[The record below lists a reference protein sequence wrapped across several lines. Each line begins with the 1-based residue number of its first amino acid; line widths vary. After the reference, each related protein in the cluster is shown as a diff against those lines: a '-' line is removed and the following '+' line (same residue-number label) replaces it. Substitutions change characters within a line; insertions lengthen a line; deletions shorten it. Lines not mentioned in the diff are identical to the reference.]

1 MIAMAVP
8 NITDRSMATYEH
20 DIDRWIIGA
29 CRAGAQDFWDL
40 VSLLPAVYP
49 TIVQQAV
56 ERLIASSSVP
66 AYLAVE
72 RPTWKS
78 SGVSSAEVPGLPNP
92 NPLAFDWRYT
102 RDTAGELLE
111 RVVASTDPTGTV
123 GLLGSPSVYEMAALR
138 KAPRQF
144 ILLDQNGSLS
154 IIGPQSLVGSI
165 FRRCDMLH
173 DAIDMPEVQAVLAD
187 PPWYEDETLAFLRT
201 AARICADQGKV
212 LLSSAPFGVRPG
224 IQEERDRIV
233 RAAKESGLRFLGTEP
248 HVLSYAT
255 PFFEHNALRAAGFAH
270 VMPNW
275 RRGDLLTFQRAGGSF
290 SGPTNPM
297 LPVPEWAQFDVRGAT
312 IWVRPRDQQGFVD
325 PSLVPVVPGDILP
338 TVSRRDV
345 RREAADVWTAG
356 NRIYRCKGSHIL
368 SIILHSISVSE
379 APLEA
384 VRRSLQH
391 SLDHLEAAKVETSI
405 VQVESIVQTELQ
417 EMRSFANG
425 RE

>member
-1 MIAMAVP
+1 MIAMTVP
-8 NITDRSMATYEH
+8 NVTDQSVATHEH
-20 DIDRWIIGA
+20 NIDQWIIGA
-29 CRAGAQDFWDL
+29 YRAGAQDFWHL

-49 TIVQQAV
+49 TVVRQAV

-78 SGVSSAEVPGLPNP
+78 SGVSSPDVPGLPTP

-123 GLLGSPSVYEMAALR
+123 GLLGSPSVYEMAGIR
-138 KAPRQF
+138 EAPRQF

-154 IIGPQSLVGSI
+154 IIGPQSLAGGI

-173 DAIDMPEVQAVLAD
+173 DAIDLPEVQAVLAD
-187 PPWYEDETLAFLRT
+187 PPWYEEETLAFLRT
-201 AARICADQGKV
+201 AARICADLGKV
-212 LLSSAPFGVRPG
+212 LLSSAPNGVRPG

-233 RAAKESGLRFLGTEP
+233 RAAKESGLTFLGTEP

-275 RRGDLLTFQRAGGSF
+275 RRGDLLTFQRAGDSL

-297 LPVPEWAQFDVRGAT
+297 LLVPEWVQFDVRGAT
-312 IWVRPRDQQGFVD
+312 IWVRPRDQQGFID
-325 PSLVPVVPGDILP
+325 PGLVPVVPGDILP

-368 SIILHSISVSE
+368 SIILHAISVSE

-391 SLDHLEAAKVETSI
+391 SLDHLEAAKVETCI
-405 VQVESIVQTELQ
+405 AQVESIVQTELQ

>member
-1 MIAMAVP
+1 MIAMKVP
-8 NITDRSMATYEH
+8 NVTDQSLATYEQN
-20 DIDRWIIGA
+20 IDRWIIGA
-29 CRAGAQDFWDL
+29 YRAGVQDFWHL

-49 TIVQQAV
+49 TFVRQAL

-66 AYLAVE
+66 QYITVE

-78 SGVSSAEVPGLPNP
+78 SGAPNAEVPGLPTP

-111 RVVASTDPTGTV
+111 RVVASTDPRGTV
-123 GLLGSPSVYEMAALR
+123 GLLGSPSVYKMAEIR
-138 KAPRQF
+138 EAPRQF

-154 IIGPQSLVGSI
+154 FIGPQSVLGSK

-173 DAIDMPEVQAVLAD
+173 GAGDLPEVQAVLAD
-187 PPWYEDETLAFLRT
+187 PPWYEEETLAFLRT
-201 AARICADQGKV
+201 ASRICADQGKV
-212 LLSSAPFGVRPG
+212 LLSCAPLGVRPG
-224 IQEERDRIV
+224 IKEERDRIV
-233 RAAKESGLRFLGTEP
+233 RAAKESGLRFLGAEP
-248 HVLSYAT
+248 HLLSYAT

-275 RRGDLLTFQRAGGSF
+275 RRGDLLTFQRAGDSL

-297 LPVPEWAQFDVRGAT
+297 LLVPEWVQFDVRGAT
-312 IWVRPRDQQGFVD
+312 IWVRPRDQQGFID
-325 PSLVPVVPGDILP
+325 PGLVPVVPGDILP

-368 SIILHSISVSE
+368 SIILHAISVSE

-391 SLDHLEAAKVETSI
+391 SLDHLEAAKVETCI
-405 VQVESIVQTELQ
+405 AQVKSIVQTELQ